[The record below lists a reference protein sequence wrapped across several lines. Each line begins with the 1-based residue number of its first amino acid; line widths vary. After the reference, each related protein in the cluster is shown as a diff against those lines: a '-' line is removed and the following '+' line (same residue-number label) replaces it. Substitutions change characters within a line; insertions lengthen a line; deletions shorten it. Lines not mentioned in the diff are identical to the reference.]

1 MFFNNSAEIEYK
13 QPYSAVR
20 AQLKN
25 NKIDD
30 GTLGNIIYR
39 KINYAIMMNIMRKV
53 PNLKQCLID
62 DFKNTLK
69 DYPEEQDR
77 VKSHYLKS
85 IAIKRKSNLP
95 KELSAKLLE
104 ASNEIETKY
113 LLTH

>member
-1 MFFNNSAEIEYK
+1 MPFGTSAKVEYE
-13 QPYSAVR
+13 QPRSVVI

-39 KINYAIMMNIMRKV
+39 KINYAIMMNAIGKV
-53 PNLKQCLID
+53 PNLKQCLIN

-77 VKSHYLKS
+77 VKLHYLKS
-85 IAIKRKSNLP
+85 IAIKRKSDIP

-104 ASNEIETKY
+104 AFNEIETKY
-113 LLTH
+113 LLIH

>member
-1 MFFNNSAEIEYK
+1 MFFNNNIEVEYK
-13 QPYSAVR
+13 QSHSAVR

-25 NKIDD
+25 SKIDD

-39 KINYAIMMNIMRKV
+39 KINYAIMMNIMKKV
-53 PNLKQCLID
+53 PNLEQYLIN

-104 ASNEIETKY
+104 VSNEIETKY
-113 LLTH
+113 LLIH

>member
-1 MFFNNSAEIEYK
+1 MLFGTSAKVEYK
-13 QPYSAVR
+13 QPHSSVK

-53 PNLKQCLID
+53 PNLKQCLIN

-69 DYPEEQDR
+69 DYTEEQDK
-77 VKSHYLKS
+77 VKLHYLKS
-85 IAIKRKSNLP
+85 IAIKRKSDLP